1 MTANVNSIT
10 IVVAA
15 LNEENQVGGAVTAI
29 VEALQRSS
37 FEEYE
42 VLVYND
48 GSTDQTGDVI
58 DGLAERHECVQAFHH
73 KTPQCIGGV
82 IRSGF
87 GRARMRYAMW
97 VDGKGATPPE
107 ALDRIFARCGE
118 ADVVVPFP
126 NNQHER
132 PAMRRFV
139 SRCFVTLL
147 NILFGLRLKYYTH
160 CIVFRTTQTRRFAV
174 RTQSYGY
181 QAELLIKLIKSGSSF
196 TQVGVRDKWHFEGR
210 KTKAFKVNNVLGIA
224 RFLFWTF
231 WDVRI
236 RNVKRSTP
244 PVQPDVSVKTCCEVA
259 STEPVSE

>member
-1 MTANVNSIT
+1 MTANENSIT
-10 IVVAA
+10 VVVAA
-15 LNEENQVGGAVTAI
+15 LNEENQVEGAVTAI
-29 VEALQRSS
+29 VESLQRAS
-37 FEEYE
+37 FDDYE

-48 GSTDQTGDVI
+48 GSTDRTGEVVDA
-58 DGLAERHECVQAFHH
+58 LEERYECVQAFHH
-73 KTPQCIGGV
+73 ETPQCIGGV

-107 ALDRIFARCGE
+107 ALDRIFAKCGD

-132 PAMRRFV
+132 PATRRFV

-147 NILFGLRLKYYTH
+147 NLLFGLRLNYYTH
-160 CIVFRTTQTRRFAV
+160 CIMFRTSQARRFEI

-181 QAELLIKLIKSGSSF
+181 QAELLIKLIKSGCSF
-196 TQVGVRDKWHFEGR
+196 TQVGVRDKWHFDGR
-210 KTKAFKVNNVLGIA
+210 KTKAFKLNNVLGIA
-224 RFLFWTF
+224 QFLVWTF

-236 RNVKRSTP
+236 RNVNRSSLAAP
-244 PVQPDVSVKTCCEVA
+244 QDVSTNRCCEVA
-259 STEPVSE
+259 STKPASE